1 MFILSQS
8 TSYKWPVTV
17 EFPVDGGK
25 HEKQTFDAEF
35 KRLSQPQIEAMR
47 KRIEEGTTTDRELA
61 SDILT
66 GWSGI
71 NDDKGDAVP
80 YSEGAREQL
89 LDIPLVAAAIV
100 MSFIT
105 SLSGAKRKN

>member
-1 MFILSQS
+1 MFVLSQS
-8 TSYKWPVTV
+8 NSYKWPVSV
-17 EFPVDGGK
+17 EFPIDGGK

-35 KRLSQPQIEAMR
+35 KRLSQTQIENVR
-47 KRIEEGTTTDRELA
+47 KQIEESTTTDRDLA
-61 SDILT
+61 KSVLI

-71 NDDKGDAVP
+71 TDGNGGEVP
-80 YSEGAREQL
+80 FSDSASDQL

-100 MSFIT
+100 MAFIG